1 MLENRQTP
9 KGRARKV
16 VVGLV
21 AAVAATFACGL
32 AFAGGGGGVYIP
44 ELGITV
50 PAEKAAAIQHS
61 LPRSAPEST
70 ERAPV
75 PMGKPDRIPAEVLG
89 PDVPVPI
96 SPEILRTTN
105 GWLVSDGVTLVAV
118 YAGAAG
124 DDPSQGRLVIVR
136 QNLVEGVQTLDV
148 VNAGK
153 TGALAIVDPPRGAA
167 VESSAQRGGI
177 PLRGARG
184 ATGTLHLATDK
195 VEVH

>member
-1 MLENRQTP
+1 MLENRHTP
-9 KGRARKV
+9 KGRAGKL

-21 AAVAATFACGL
+21 AALAATFASGL

-50 PAEKAAAIQHS
+50 PAEKVAAIQHS

-70 ERAPV
+70 ERAAAPA
-75 PMGKPDRIPAEVLG
+75 GKPDRIPAEVLG

-105 GWLVSDGVTLVAV
+105 GWLVSDGATLVAV

-124 DDPSQGRLVIVR
+124 DDPTEGRLVIVR
-136 QNLVEGVQTLDV
+136 QNLVAGVQTLDV

-153 TGALAIVDPPRGAA
+153 TGALAIADAPRGAA
-167 VESSAQRGGI
+167 VETSAQRGGI
-177 PLRGARG
+177 PFRGAHG